1 MNLMV
6 KAKAKTEERKFTK
19 EQIIKSEKYRNFYV
33 LNEVLKDNVLYTIND
48 IDLMLEYYGRKAGE

>member
-1 MNLMV
+1 MV

-33 LNEVLKDNVLYTIND
+33 LNEVLKDHVMYTTND